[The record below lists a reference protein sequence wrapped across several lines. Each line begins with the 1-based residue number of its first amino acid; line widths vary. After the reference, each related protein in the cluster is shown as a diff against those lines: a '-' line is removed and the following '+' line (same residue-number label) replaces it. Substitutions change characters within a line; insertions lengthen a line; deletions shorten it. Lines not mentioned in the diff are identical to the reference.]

1 MSKNE
6 KEFLEFARQRLNQ
19 GTENLDPDTK
29 HKLLAMRNR
38 ALDIQENKNWF
49 PQWAPL
55 PVMGLLTAILFII
68 LVYAKPGSVP
78 KLDSGLEDLEIL
90 ASVDQLELYEDLEF
104 YDWLANENYE
114 AG

>member
-6 KEFLEFARQRLNQ
+6 KDFLDFARRKLNQ
-19 GTENLDPDTK
+19 GTDHLDPDTRN
-29 HKLLAMRNR
+29 KLIAMRNR
-38 ALDIQENKNWF
+38 ALNIPEGKSIF

-55 PVMGLLTAILFII
+55 PVMGLLTAALFII
-68 LVYAKPGSVP
+68 LVYAKPP
-78 KLDSGLEDLEIL
+78 TAPNIDTGLEDLEIL

-104 YDWLANENYE
+104 YEWLANENNE

>member
-1 MSKNE
+1 MNKNE
-6 KEFLEFARQRLNQ
+6 KDFLDFARQRLNQ
-19 GTENLDPDTK
+19 GTDNLDPDTR
-29 HKLLAMRNR
+29 HKLITMRNR
-38 ALDIQENKNWF
+38 ALNIHENKNWF

-68 LVYAKPGSVP
+68 LVYAKPVTAP
-78 KLDSGLEDLEIL
+78 NLETGLEDLEIL

-104 YDWLANENYE
+104 YDWLANENNE